1 MCVRAPPPQIPMMFT
16 FPSVKDTLWEEKH
29 PDTETCQILVPVEGS
44 LHPDASQM
52 AQWGEQRS
60 GARED
65 AYKELKA
72 KWQEAC
78 LRKLNQVASHA
89 PCRVCVL
96 SCCSPLAHC
105 MEEVERVHVFE
116 AVRIRPLPCPPFPPS
131 PASFHPCFLGPPPH
145 SLPPASASLT
155 RSLPHSL
162 PRLLPSSASR
172 TSSLVCLLPVPR
184 SPAPSPLQLFPALTP
199 HIDFVDVSTPL
210 TIQHYLRKE
219 AGGAVGLDQVPA
231 RFCDGEVQR
240 LTDARSPIPGL
251 WLTGQDTV
259 LCGVPLVQLSGLIT
273 ALRVL
278 GLVQGTR
285 FILQNVLW
293 DAL

>member
-1 MCVRAPPPQIPMMFT
+1 M
-16 FPSVKDTLWEEKH
+16 
-29 PDTETCQILVPVEGS
+29 
-44 LHPDASQM
+44 
-52 AQWGEQRS
+52 
-60 GARED
+60 
-65 AYKELKA
+65 
-72 KWQEAC
+72 
-78 LRKLNQVASHA
+78 
-89 PCRVCVL
+89 
-96 SCCSPLAHC
+96 
-105 MEEVERVHVFE
+105 
-116 AVRIRPLPCPPFPPS
+116 
-131 PASFHPCFLGPPPH
+131 
-145 SLPPASASLT
+145 
-155 RSLPHSL
+155 
-162 PRLLPSSASR
+162 
-172 TSSLVCLLPVPR
+172 
-184 SPAPSPLQLFPALTP
+184 QLFPALTP